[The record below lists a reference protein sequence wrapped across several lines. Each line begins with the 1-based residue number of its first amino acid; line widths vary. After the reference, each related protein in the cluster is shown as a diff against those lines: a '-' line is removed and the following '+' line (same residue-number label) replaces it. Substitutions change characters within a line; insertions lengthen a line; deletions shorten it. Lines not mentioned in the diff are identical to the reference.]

1 MHEESALRYA
11 AAAGVDTVVSL
22 PCDRTQSLFCLIEA
36 SFRNITVM
44 REEDGV
50 GLCAGL
56 FLAGNRPMM
65 HIQSSGLGT
74 MLNAIMTLSVPYE
87 LPLPV
92 LASWRGVHR
101 ERIEVQMPFN
111 IHLPDLLD
119 AMDIVY
125 TVVHE
130 AGDLDRIEGAV
141 ADAFEHHRPHI
152 ILVSPKVWEG
162 IGGTA
167 EKPPSPVLPPRS
179 RAISLQYERTIAE
192 PVWRR
197 ADGIAAVASLLT
209 DELAVGNLGIPS
221 AELYAARDRPENFY
235 MMGSY
240 SQATPI
246 GLGLALGQDR
256 DVVVFDGDGSLLG
269 TAILPVVAAEAPKNL
284 TIIALDNGT
293 FGSTGDQMTHAHTV
307 ADLELM
313 ARGAGLVRTCKV
325 QDEESIRTAYRSR
338 RPGPFFIH
346 AVIAPGNTHV
356 PSIPLRARDIRD
368 RFMGAV
374 WSPAMKQT
382 LFG

>member
-11 AAAGVDTVVSL
+11 ASAGVDTVVSL
-22 PCDRTQSLFCLIEA
+22 PCDRTQGLYCMIQDN
-36 SFRNITVM
+36 FRHITVM

-74 MLNAIMTLSVPYE
+74 MLNAIMTLPVPYE
-87 LPLPV
+87 LPLPI
-92 LASWRGVHR
+92 LASWRGIHR
-101 ERIEVQMPFN
+101 ERVEVQMPFN
-111 IHLPDLLD
+111 IRIPDLLD
-119 AMDIVY
+119 ALDIVY

-130 AGDLDRIEGAV
+130 AGDLDRIEGAI

-152 ILVSPKVWEG
+152 ILISPKVWEG
-162 IGGTA
+162 IGGTSGT
-167 EKPPSPVLPPRS
+167 PPALDYPPRN
-179 RAISLQYERTIAE
+179 REINLAYERTITT
-192 PVWRR
+192 PLWQR
-197 ADGIAAVASLLT
+197 ADAIAAVAPLLT
-209 DELAVGNLGIPS
+209 SELAVSNLGIPGN
-221 AELYAARDRPENFY
+221 ELYAARDRPENFY

-240 SQATPI
+240 TQATPI

-284 TIIALDNGT
+284 TIIALDNGS
-293 FGSTGDQMTHAHTV
+293 FGSTGNQPTHAYAT
-307 ADLELM
+307 ADLELI
-313 ARGAGLVRTCKV
+313 ARGAGFTRTCKV
-325 QDEESIRTAYRSR
+325 QDEESIRAAYRSHG
-338 RPGPFFIH
+338 PGPHFIH
-346 AVIAPGNTHV
+346 AVIAPGNTRA
-356 PSIPLRARDIRD
+356 PGIPFRAREIRD

>member
-22 PCDRTQSLFCLIEA
+22 PCDRTQVLFSLIEA
-36 SFRNITVM
+36 SFRNITVL

-92 LASWRGVHR
+92 LASWRGIHR
-101 ERIEVQMPFN
+101 ERVEVQMPFN

-125 TVVHE
+125 TVIHE

-162 IGGTA
+162 MEG
-167 EKPPSPVLPPRS
+167 LP
-179 RAISLQYERTIAE
+179 
-192 PVWRR
+192 
-197 ADGIAAVASLLT
+197 D
-209 DELAVGNLGIPS
+209 
-221 AELYAARDRPENFY
+221 
-235 MMGSY
+235 
-240 SQATPI
+240 
-246 GLGLALGQDR
+246 
-256 DVVVFDGDGSLLG
+256 
-269 TAILPVVAAEAPKNL
+269 
-284 TIIALDNGT
+284 
-293 FGSTGDQMTHAHTV
+293 
-307 ADLELM
+307 
-313 ARGAGLVRTCKV
+313 
-325 QDEESIRTAYRSR
+325 IR
-338 RPGPFFIH
+338 
-346 AVIAPGNTHV
+346 
-356 PSIPLRARDIRD
+356 PLRSSLP
-368 RFMGAV
+368 GV
-374 WSPAMKQT
+374 VT
-382 LFG
+382 LA

>member
-1 MHEESALRYA
+1 MHEESALRYVA
-11 AAAGVDTVVSL
+11 SAGVDTVVSL
-22 PCDRTQSLFCLIEA
+22 PCDRTQNLHSLILD
-36 SFRNITVM
+36 SFRQITVM

-65 HIQSSGLGT
+65 HIQSSGIGT
-74 MLNAIMTLSVPYE
+74 MLNAVMSLPVPYE

-92 LASWRGVHR
+92 LASWRGIHR
-101 ERIEVQMPFN
+101 EKIEVQMPFN

-119 AMDIVY
+119 ALDIVY
-125 TVVHE
+125 TVIHE
-130 AGDLDRIEGAV
+130 ASDLDRIGGAI

-167 EKPPSPVLPPRS
+167 GSPTPRALPPRS
-179 RAISLQYERTIAE
+179 REITLAYKRTVTE
-192 PVWRR
+192 PFWRR
-197 ADGIAAVASLLT
+197 ADAIGAVAPLLT
-209 DELAVGNLGIPS
+209 SELAVTNLGVP
-221 AELYAARDRPENFY
+221 ADELYAARDRPENFY

-240 SQATPI
+240 TQATPI

-269 TAILPVVAAEAPKNL
+269 TAILPVVAAEAPENL
-284 TIIALDNGT
+284 TIIALDNGS
-293 FGSTGDQMTHAHTV
+293 FGSTGDQLTHAYGV
-307 ADLELM
+307 ADLELL
-313 ARGAGLVRTCKV
+313 ARGAGITRTCKV
-325 QDEESIRTAYRSR
+325 QDEGGLRAAYRSR
-338 RPGPFFIH
+338 EPGPRFIH
-346 AVIAPGNTHV
+346 AVIAPGNARV
-356 PSIPLRARDIRD
+356 PGIPFRAREIRD

>member
-1 MHEESALRYA
+1 MHEESALRYVA
-11 AAAGVDTVVSL
+11 SAGVDTFVSL
-22 PCDRTQSLFCLIEA
+22 PCDRTQNLYCMIQDN
-36 SFRNITVM
+36 FRHVSVM

-74 MLNAIMTLSVPYE
+74 MLNAIMTLPVPYE
-87 LPLPV
+87 LPLPI
-92 LASWRGVHR
+92 LASWRGIHR
-101 ERIEVQMPFN
+101 ERVEVQMPFN
-111 IHLPDLLD
+111 IRLPDLLD
-119 AMDIVY
+119 ALDIVY
-125 TVVHE
+125 TVIHE
-130 AGDLDRIEGAV
+130 AGDLDRIEGAI

-167 EKPPSPVLPPRS
+167 SIPPTTVLPPRN
-179 RAISLQYERTIAE
+179 REISLAYERTITQ
-192 PVWRR
+192 PFWKR
-197 ADGIAAVASLLT
+197 ADAIGAVAPLLT
-209 DELAVGNLGIPS
+209 DELVVSNLGIPS
-221 AELYAARDRPENFY
+221 NELFAARDRPENFY

-240 SQATPI
+240 TQATPI

-284 TIIALDNGT
+284 TIIALDNGS
-293 FGSTGDQMTHAHTV
+293 FGSTGDQLTHAYAV
-307 ADLELM
+307 ADLELL
-313 ARGAGLVRTCKV
+313 ARGAGLTQTCKV
-325 QDEESIRTAYRSR
+325 QDEGSIREVYQARG
-338 RPGPFFIH
+338 PGPHFIH
-346 AVIAPGNTHV
+346 AVIAPGNTKA
-356 PSIPLRARDIRD
+356 PGIPFRVREIRD

-374 WSPAMKQT
+374 WSPAMKQV

>member
-1 MHEESALRYA
+1 MHEESALRYV

-22 PCDRTQSLFCLIEA
+22 PCDRTQTLFSLIEE
-36 SFRNITVM
+36 SFRNITIL

-92 LASWRGVHR
+92 LASWRGIHR
-101 ERIEVQMPFN
+101 ERVEVQMPFN

-125 TVVHE
+125 TVIHE

-162 IGGTA
+162 IGGMA
-167 EKPPSPVLPPRS
+167 GIPPVSVPPSRRRDV
-179 RAISLQYERTIAE
+179 SLVYERTI
-192 PVWRR
+192 PDPLWRR
-197 ADGIAAVASLLT
+197 ADAIAAVAPLFT
-209 DELAVGNLGIPS
+209 DELVVTNLGNPS
-221 AELYAARDRPENFY
+221 AELYATRDRPEHFY

-256 DVVVFDGDGSLLG
+256 DVVVLDGDGSLLG
-269 TAILPVVAAEAPKNL
+269 TAILPVVAAQSPENL
-284 TIIALDNGT
+284 AIVCLDNGS
-293 FGSTGDQMTHAHTV
+293 FGSTGDQLTQAYGV
-307 ADLELM
+307 ADLELI
-313 ARGAGLVRTCKV
+313 ARGAGFTRTCKV
-325 QDEESIRTAYRSR
+325 QDEDGIREAYRSR
-338 RPGPFFIH
+338 RPGPYFMH
-346 AVIAPGNTHV
+346 AMIAPGSVRV
-356 PSIPLRARDIRD
+356 PALPLRARDIRD

-374 WSPAMKQT
+374 WSPAMIQT

>member
-1 MHEESALRYA
+1 MHEESALRYVA
-11 AAAGVDTVVSL
+11 SAGVDTVVSL
-22 PCDRTQSLFCLIEA
+22 PCDRTQGLYCLIQEN
-36 SFRNITVM
+36 FRHITVM

-74 MLNAIMTLSVPYE
+74 MLNAIMTLPVPYE

-101 ERIEVQMPFN
+101 EKTEVQMPFN

-119 AMDIVY
+119 ALDIVY

-130 AGDLDRIEGAV
+130 AGDLDRIEGAI

-167 EKPPSPVLPPRS
+167 GVPPAQIFPLRN
-179 RAISLQYERTIAE
+179 RDISLAYERTITQ
-192 PVWRR
+192 PFWRR
-197 ADGIAAVASLLT
+197 ADAIAAVASLLT
-209 DELAVGNLGIPS
+209 DELVVTNLGVPGN
-221 AELYAARDRPENFY
+221 ELYAVRDRPENFY

-240 SQATPI
+240 TQATPI

-269 TAILPVVAAEAPKNL
+269 TAILPVVAAEAPANL
-284 TIIALDNGT
+284 TIIALDNGS
-293 FGSTGDQMTHAHTV
+293 FGSTGDQPTHAYAV
-307 ADLELM
+307 ADLELL
-313 ARGAGLVRTCKV
+313 ARGAGITNTCKV
-325 QDEESIRTAYRSR
+325 QDEESIRAAFRSHSS
-338 RPGPFFIH
+338 GPRFIH
-346 AVIAPGNTHV
+346 AVIAPGNSKAL
-356 PSIPLRARDIRD
+356 SIPFRARDIRD

>member
-1 MHEESALRYA
+1 MHEESALRYVA
-11 AAAGVDTVVSL
+11 SAGVDTVVSL
-22 PCDRTQSLFCLIEA
+22 PCDRTQNLYCMIQENFQE
-36 SFRNITVM
+36 ITVM

-65 HIQSSGLGT
+65 HIQSSGIGT

-101 ERIEVQMPFN
+101 ERTEVQMPFN

-119 AMDIVY
+119 GMDLVY

-130 AGDLDRIEGAV
+130 VGDLDRIEGAI

-162 IGGTA
+162 FGG
-167 EKPPSPVLPPRS
+167 KVGSPPAPVYPPR
-179 RAISLQYERTIAE
+179 RREISLTYNRTIRE
-192 PVWRR
+192 PIWRR
-197 ADGIAAVASLLT
+197 ADAIGAVAPLLT
-209 DELAVGNLGIPS
+209 NELVVTNLGVP
-221 AELYAARDRPENFY
+221 ADELYAVRDRPENFY

-240 SQATPI
+240 TQATPI

-269 TAILPVVAAEAPKNL
+269 TSILPVVAAEEPKNL
-284 TIIALDNGT
+284 TIIALDNGS
-293 FGSTGDQMTHAHTV
+293 FGSTGDQMTHAYAT
-307 ADLELM
+307 ADLELL
-313 ARGAGLVRTCKV
+313 ARGAGITRTCKV
-325 QDEESIRTAYRSR
+325 QDEGSLRAAYRSR
-338 RPGPFFIH
+338 GPGPHFIH
-346 AVIAPGNTHV
+346 ALIAPGNGRV
-356 PSIPLRARDIRD
+356 PGVPLQAREIRD

-374 WSPAMKQT
+374 WSPAMKQK

>member
-1 MHEESALRYA
+1 MHEESALRYV
-11 AAAGVDTVVSL
+11 AAAGVDMVVSL
-22 PCDRTQSLFCLIEA
+22 PCDRTQTLFCLIEE
-36 SFRNITVM
+36 SFRNIMVM

-65 HIQSSGLGT
+65 HIQSSGLGN
-74 MLNAIMTLSVPYE
+74 MLNAIMTLPVPYE

-101 ERIEVQMPFN
+101 ERVEVQMPFN

-125 TVVHE
+125 TVIHE
-130 AGDLDRIEGAV
+130 AGDLDRLEGAV

-167 EKPPSPVLPPRS
+167 GISLPPPAPPRS
-179 RAISLQYERTIAE
+179 RDISLTYDRTITE
-192 PVWRR
+192 PLWRR
-197 ADGIAAVASLLT
+197 ADAIAAVAPLLT
-209 DELAVGNLGIPS
+209 DELAVANLGIPS
-221 AELYAARDRPENFY
+221 AELYATRDRPENFY

-269 TAILPVVAAEAPKNL
+269 TAILPVVAAESPKNL
-284 TIIALDNGT
+284 TIICLDNGS
-293 FGSTGDQMTHAHTV
+293 FGSTGDQLTHAYAV

-313 ARGAGLVRTCKV
+313 ARGAGLARTCKV
-325 QDEESIRTAYRSR
+325 QDEESLRAAYRTR

-346 AVIAPGNTHV
+346 AVIEPGNAHV
-356 PSIPLRARDIRD
+356 PSLPLRGRDIRD

-374 WSPAMKQT
+374 WSPALKQT